1 MEKLGSVG
9 RGDVLALCWGGG
21 TSDQSKDD
29 VETGV

>member
-9 RGDVLALCWGGG
+9 RGDALVLFWGGG

-29 VETGV
+29 AETGV